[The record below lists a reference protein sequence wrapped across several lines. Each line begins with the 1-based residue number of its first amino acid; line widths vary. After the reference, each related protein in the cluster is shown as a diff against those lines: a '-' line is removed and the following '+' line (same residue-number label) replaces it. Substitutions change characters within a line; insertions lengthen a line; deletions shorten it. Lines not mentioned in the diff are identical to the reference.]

1 MAISDTS
8 GMSLYAKYK
17 YMHYLERKITTKHDT
32 DTYLQRPSILIKL
45 RLYLD
50 EPWRFLLR
58 AVRVYA
64 KHKMVNILE

>member
-32 DTYLQRPSILIKL
+32 DTYLQRPSI
-45 RLYLD
+45 YT
-50 EPWRFLLR
+50 
-58 AVRVYA
+58 
-64 KHKMVNILE
+64 HKIAPVSGRTLAISVTSSMSLC